1 MESAWEAHV
10 AHENAIPMFWSAN
23 VFEWR
28 PGSTGRSWLEL
39 DFDLRFWLQTTP
51 LRDAADGA
59 TIVNAKRVPM
69 RWYFAVRARH
79 GLKSNRVAFM
89 KHLWVRMR
97 GLNHPHCPA
106 DPDVCCEE
114 ATIKDE
120 TQYYSCTLCYVNDAM
135 VMHETQ
141 YQYSKESMLLWK
153 WSLIQLRTLM
163 WHLLM
168 S

>member
-1 MESAWEAHV
+1 MAQMTLDCLITTQFCFKIIQRIMNDPGQTSDEA
-10 AHENAIPMFWSAN
+10 F
-23 VFEWR
+23 
-28 PGSTGRSWLEL
+28 
-39 DFDLRFWLQTTP
+39 DFDLRFWLRTTP

-59 TIVNAKRVPM
+59 TAMNAKQVPM
-69 RWYFAVRARH
+69 RWYFAVRARY
-79 GLKSNRVAFM
+79 GLKSSRVAFR
-89 KHLWVRMR
+89 KHLWVCIR

-106 DPDVCCEE
+106 DPDVCCEQ
-114 ATIKDE
+114 ATMKDE
-120 TQYYSCTLCYVNDAM
+120 TQYYSCILCYANDVM

-141 YQYSKESMLLWK
+141 YQYSMESILLWK